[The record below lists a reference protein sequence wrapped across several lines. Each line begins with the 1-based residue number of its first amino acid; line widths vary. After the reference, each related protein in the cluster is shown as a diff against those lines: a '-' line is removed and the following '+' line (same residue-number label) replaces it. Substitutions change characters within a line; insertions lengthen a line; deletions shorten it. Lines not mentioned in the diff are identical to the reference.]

1 MGVLVSKLQP
11 ANTSTMLKPCLSL
24 LVLACSSTCSPVKYL
39 GVPGVYSQG
48 VLSPS
53 LYPFRTAL
61 DVLQPSIGYGYG
73 HGYGYGYGNG
83 YTWGLGTFAIAPASF
98 QPTFLGGFSS
108 IPRVVTAVVDAE
120 EVGHETTVEALAP
133 VVTIQHTI
141 DALPLPPRS
150 IASNSKFRNPI
161 PPAIPAGIVQ
171 ATQPTF
177 GQVSVRT

>member
-1 MGVLVSKLQP
+1 MG
-11 ANTSTMLKPCLSL
+11 
-24 LVLACSSTCSPVKYL
+24 YL
-39 GVPGVYSQG
+39 GVPGGHSQG

-53 LYPFRTAL
+53 LYPVRTAL

-73 HGYGYGYGNG
+73 HRYGHGYGHGYGYGYGYG
-83 YTWGLGTFAIAPASF
+83 YGFPWGLSNFALAPASF

-108 IPRVVTAVVDAE
+108 VPRVVTAVVDAE
-120 EVGHETTVEALAP
+120 EVGHEATVEAAAP
-133 VVTIQHTI
+133 IVTIQHTI

-161 PPAIPAGIVQ
+161 APAIPAGIVQ

-177 GQVSVRT
+177 VQVSVRT

>member
-1 MGVLVSKLQP
+1 MGVHPQ
-11 ANTSTMLKPCLSL
+11 PCLSL

-39 GVPGVYSQG
+39 GVPRGHSQG

-53 LYPFRTAL
+53 LYPVRTAL
-61 DVLQPSIGYGYG
+61 DVLQPSIVY
-73 HGYGYGYGNG
+73 GYGYGYP
-83 YTWGLGTFAIAPASF
+83 WGLSNFVLAPASF

-108 IPRVVTAVVDAE
+108 IPRVVTAVLDAE
-120 EVGHETTVEALAP
+120 EVGHEAIVEAVAP

-150 IASNSKFRNPI
+150 LASNSKFRIPI
-161 PPAIPAGIVQ
+161 APAIPAGIVQ
-171 ATQPTF
+171 ATQPIF

>member
-1 MGVLVSKLQP
+1 MG
-11 ANTSTMLKPCLSL
+11 
-24 LVLACSSTCSPVKYL
+24 
-39 GVPGVYSQG
+39 
-48 VLSPS
+48 
-53 LYPFRTAL
+53 
-61 DVLQPSIGYGYG
+61 LQPSIGYGYG
-73 HGYGYGYGNG
+73 PGYGHGYGHGYGYGYP
-83 YTWGLGTFAIAPASF
+83 WGLGNFALAPASF

-120 EVGHETTVEALAP
+120 EVGHEATVEAVAP
-133 VVTIQHTI
+133 IVTIQHTI

>member
-1 MGVLVSKLQP
+1 MGQLLSKLQP

-39 GVPGVYSQG
+39 GVPGGYSQG

-53 LYPFRTAL
+53 LYPLRTAL

-73 HGYGYGYGNG
+73 HGYGHGYGYP
-83 YTWGLGTFAIAPASF
+83 WGLSNFALAPASF

-108 IPRVVTAVVDAE
+108 IPRVVTSVVDAE
-120 EVGHETTVEALAP
+120 EVGHEATVEAVAP
-133 VVTIQHTI
+133 IVTIQHTI

-171 ATQPTF
+171 ATQPIF

>member
-1 MGVLVSKLQP
+1 MGVHPQ
-11 ANTSTMLKPCLSL
+11 PCLSL

-39 GVPGVYSQG
+39 GVHGGHSQG

-53 LYPFRTAL
+53 LYPVRTAL

-73 HGYGYGYGNG
+73 HGYGHGYGQGYGYGYG
-83 YTWGLGTFAIAPASF
+83 YPWGLGNFALAPASL
-98 QPTFLGGFSS
+98 QSAFLGGFSS
-108 IPRVVTAVVDAE
+108 VPRVVTAVVDAE
-120 EVGHETTVEALAP
+120 EVGLETTVEAAAP
-133 VVTIQHTI
+133 IVTIQHTI

-150 IASNSKFRNPI
+150 SDSNSKFRNPI

-177 GQVSVRT
+177 GHVSVRT

>member
-39 GVPGVYSQG
+39 GVPAGHSQA
-48 VLSPS
+48 VLYPS
-53 LYPFRTAL
+53 LYPVRTAL

-73 HGYGYGYGNG
+73 HGYGHGYGYP
-83 YTWGLGTFAIAPASF
+83 WGINNFAIAPASF

-108 IPRVVTAVVDAE
+108 IPR
-120 EVGHETTVEALAP
+120 

-171 ATQPTF
+171 ATQPIF